1 MMKRLALALV
11 TALSLTACG
20 GGGGGGSA
28 TPPGPTYA
36 NTSSIYYLPMHAG
49 NVWTFTSAGSI
60 RDIGAGSLTCSCAI
74 NNVPLE
80 RLNLVNPD
88 GSVAGAFYFSKVTSS
103 QTGAVLTDLVGVSTG
118 TSTAV
123 QLVTDGVHY
132 GLPIMDDH
140 AFVGEAWSYSNESS
154 TITSV
159 GNNQS
164 YGSQMIRSVNTDAFT
179 GAGNWTWSFAQGVGP
194 TSVSMSGQTITLTSF
209 SIDAVNSQDVSRQ
222 AMNRQP
228 LTVSTTPATSAD
240 VATLIGRWI

>member
-1 MMKRLALALV
+1 MKRLALSLIA
-11 TALSLTACG
+11 ALSLTACG
-20 GGGGGGSA
+20 GGGGGGGA

-49 NVWTFTSAGSI
+49 NVWTFNSGGSI
-60 RDIGAGSLTCSCAI
+60 RDNGAGSLTCSCAI

-80 RLNLVNPD
+80 QLNLVEPNGAIS
-88 GSVAGAFYFSKVTSS
+88 GSFYLTKTTSLQS
-103 QTGAVLTDLVGVSTG
+103 GAVLTSLVGIG
-118 TSTAV
+118 TSGSTTV

-140 AFVGEAWSYSNESS
+140 GFVGEAWSYTNESS

-179 GAGNWTWSFAQGVGP
+179 GAGSWTWSFAQGIGP
-194 TSVSMSGQTITLTSF
+194 TSISINGQTITLTSF
-209 SIDAVNSQDVSRQ
+209 SIDAVNSQDVVRTPTSRQ
-222 AMNRQP
+222 ALAASN
-228 LTVSTTPATSAD
+228 TPATSAD
-240 VATLIGRWI
+240 VAALVGRWI